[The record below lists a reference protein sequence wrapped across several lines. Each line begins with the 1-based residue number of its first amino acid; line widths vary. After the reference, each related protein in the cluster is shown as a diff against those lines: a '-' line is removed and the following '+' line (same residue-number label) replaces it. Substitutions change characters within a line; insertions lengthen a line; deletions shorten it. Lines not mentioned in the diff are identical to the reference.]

1 MRRLRFE
8 EIGGYRMKYFIWKM
22 VYKIILKW
30 EKVAFKNGLNEQVN
44 ECIQIQNRLQHYKSV
59 MIDKGIWK

>member
-1 MRRLRFE
+1 
-8 EIGGYRMKYFIWKM
+8 MKYFIWKV